1 MPNVMTV
8 REAVQRAKADGLP
21 VTEYTLRHWIKIGA
35 IPVRTV
41 GSKALLFYPN
51 LIAFL
56 RCDNGAD
63 NASSAFGAVNGIRP
77 VDARGI
83 TFENKHL

>member
-1 MPNVMTV
+1 MPNVMTI
-8 REAVQRAKADGLP
+8 REAVQRAKVEGLP
-21 VTEYTLRHWIKIGA
+21 VTEYTLRRWIKTGA

-51 LIAFL
+51 LTAFL

-63 NASSAFGAVNGIRP
+63 NAPNTVGAVNGIRP
-77 VDARGI
+77 V
-83 TFENKHL
+83 NM